1 MSSIPI
7 KKLFLLV
14 LIVKVLTSLLTLFL
28 SKGQLDLVFWIFAF
42 ILPLF
47 ALCLYVIYGI
57 KRADAEIGREK
68 FADSC
73 YYLGF
78 LITIFAIVFS
88 LIDLPNIGDNLY
100 QIAVR
105 FGVAMISTA
114 FGLSVR
120 VYLINFRKE
129 VDDAIIEA
137 EDSLIRGAEKFKSSI
152 ESATNSFEIL
162 EQKVTSSTEGI
173 IAHMNDRIDKLS
185 IDYSNRLNEQFL
197 LCEQKISESSILI
210 NTSISDNNQ
219 RINDSILRLKT
230 TVDEISEALKVDV
243 QSFSNS
249 LLGKLNDFTIPDD
262 FFKERLS
269 PAIGN
274 LVSEIENLQASLSSI
289 AQKNIES
296 MDNLTSS
303 LSLLNKRSNIG
314 VKALDKIESFSSDL
328 GDVSLSLTNAS
339 DRIGEISNIFSTPD
353 FQNKVAKISSS
364 ISDIYL
370 TMKSLESGI
379 VEISQSFK
387 STPQLPPD
395 FNSKLN
401 DIASSV
407 NSSSGLIN
415 EISILLKNRLVLD
428 ISPSDIVSDKDKN
441 T

>member
-1 MSSIPI
+1 MSSVPI

-14 LIVKVLTSLLTLFL
+14 LIVKVLTSLFTLFL
-28 SKGQLDLVFWIFAF
+28 SKGRLDLVFWIFAF
-42 ILPLF
+42 ILPLL
-47 ALCLYVIYGI
+47 ALCLYVFYGI

-78 LITIFAIVFS
+78 LITIIAIVFS

-137 EDSLIRGAEKFKSSI
+137 EDSLILGAEKFKSSI

-162 EQKVTSSTEGI
+162 EQKVISSTEGI
-173 IAHMNDRIDKLS
+173 VAHMNDRVEKLS
-185 IDYSNRLNEQFL
+185 IDYSNRLNDQFL
-197 LCEQKISESSILI
+197 LCEQKISESSLLI
-210 NTSISDNNQ
+210 VSSISDNNQ
-219 RINDSILRLKT
+219 RVNESILKLKT
-230 TVDEISEALKVDV
+230 TVDEIGEALKVDV

-249 LLGKLNDFTIPDD
+249 LLGKLNDFTIPSD

-269 PAIGN
+269 PSIES
-274 LVSEIENLQASLSSI
+274 LVSEIDNLQASLSSI
-289 AQKNIES
+289 TQKNIEA

-314 VKALDKIESFSSDL
+314 VKALDRIESFSSYL
-328 GDVSLSLTNAS
+328 NDVSLSLHNAS
-339 DRIGEISNIFSTPD
+339 DRIGELSNSFLSADFHEKITKISLSVLDIFST
-353 FQNKVAKISSS
+353 I
-364 ISDIYL
+364 
-370 TMKSLESGI
+370 KSLESGI
-379 VEISQSFK
+379 LEMNQLVK
-387 STPQLPPD
+387 SSPQLPVD
-395 FNSKLN
+395 FNVKLN
-401 DIASSV
+401 EIASSV
-407 NSSSGLIN
+407 NSFSGSIN
-415 EISILLKNRLVLD
+415 EISMLLSARLVRD
-428 ISPSDIVSDKDKN
+428 NSFPDIVVSQDKN
-441 T
+441 I